1 MNLDQIKTELG
12 NYFRVNSKEVRAM
25 VYQAPQ
31 LASYTRPITKVKG
44 KFPAIHSVTGH
55 VVQGFAAVWNEIGET
70 KLRVNELVNFHQKVN
85 FPIVPS
91 ELEGSWLA
99 ELDQLDLK
107 VEQRPIS
114 QYIMEQELKP
124 RVLADIEDL
133 SGNGVYDANDIS
145 TYGKSMNG
153 LKKILA
159 DGVANADN
167 SMYKIPLAAI
177 TPTNIVAQVEIFED
191 LIPLTVRKFINKIFM
206 STKNRDRYMKNY
218 RDSFGR
224 NFDYTKN
231 QAVMTY
237 TGMREIVGLDC
248 LNGSDVIFA
257 TPDSNFLQLKD
268 LVEPPTVTDIQVL
281 DYKVKVFM
289 EFWLGY
295 GFWMNQLVICSVT
308 AGSGSG
314 LTSDNETYYTGSLN

>member
-25 VYQAPQ
+25 VYQEPQ
-31 LASYTRPITKVKG
+31 LAKYTRPITKVKG

-55 VVQGFAAVWNEIGET
+55 VVQGFAAVWAELGET
-70 KLRVNELVNFHQKVN
+70 KMRVNELVNYHMKVN
-85 FPIVPS
+85 FPIIPS
-91 ELEGSWLA
+91 EIEGSWLA
-99 ELDQLDLK
+99 ELDQLNLK
-107 VEQRPIS
+107 PEQRPIS

-133 SGNGVYDANDIS
+133 SCNGVYDANQIG
-145 TYGKSMNG
+145 TYGYAMNG
-153 LKKILA
+153 LKKILS
-159 DGVANADN
+159 DGVANATN
-167 SMYKIPLAAI
+167 SMYKVPLAAI
-177 TPTNIVAQVEIFED
+177 TPTNIVGEVEKFED
-191 LIPLTVRKFINKIFM
+191 LIPVTVRSFITKIYM
-206 STKNRDRYMKNY
+206 STKNRDRYLKNY
-218 RDSFGR
+218 RDNFGR
-224 NFDYTKN
+224 NVDFKKGD
-231 QAVMTY
+231 AVMTY
-237 TGMREIVGLDC
+237 TGEREIIGLNC

-268 LVEPPTVTDIQVL
+268 LVEAPTVTDIQVL

-314 LTSDNETYYTGSLN
+314 LTTDNETYFSGSLN